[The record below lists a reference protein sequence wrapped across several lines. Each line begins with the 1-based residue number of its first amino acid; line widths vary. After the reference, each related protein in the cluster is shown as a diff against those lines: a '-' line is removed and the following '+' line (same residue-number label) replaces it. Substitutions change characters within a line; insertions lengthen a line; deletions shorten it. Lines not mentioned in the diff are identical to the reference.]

1 MSSFGGYAWD
11 AGVLLGAAVPNALKA
26 AKPGTAEFRAAL
38 RDALE
43 GVKEAAG
50 ATGIYSMSAED
61 HLGLDQ
67 RSRVMV
73 EVRDGQWSL
82 LK

>member
-1 MSSFGGYAWD
+1 MA
-11 AGVLLGAAVPNALKA
+11 
-26 AKPGTAEFRAAL
+26 TL

-43 GVKEAAG
+43 GVKEVAG

-61 HLGLDQ
+61 HLGLDE
-67 RSRVMV
+67 RSRVMI
-73 EVRDGQWSL
+73 EIRDGGWSL